1 MTLTRPIIAVVFAGV
16 SAGVLA
22 QVHEI
27 PLEFWDRPR
36 TASRVLEQENVKR
49 AVQAALAQPE
59 SRLVI
64 HHGNNQEGL
73 LHAEELRSWLGALAV
88 DTRRIVLRSDQPT
101 GTPLRITVS
110 L

>member
-1 MTLTRPIIAVVFAGV
+1 MTLTRAIIAVVFAGV
-16 SAGVLA
+16 STGVLA
-22 QVHEI
+22 QVHEV

-36 TASRVLEQENVKR
+36 TATRVLEQENVKR
-49 AVQAALAQPE
+49 AVHAALAQPE

-64 HHGNNQEGL
+64 HHGNSQEGL

-88 DTRRIVLRSDQPT
+88 DTRRIVLRSDQPA
-101 GTPLRITVS
+101 GTPLRIEVS

>member
-1 MTLTRPIIAVVFAGV
+1 MTLPRAIIAAVFAA
-16 SAGVLA
+16 AGAGALA

-27 PLEFWDRPR
+27 PQEFWDRPR
-36 TASRVLEQENVKR
+36 SASRVLEQENVKR

-73 LHAEELRSWLGALAV
+73 LHAEELRSWLVALAV
-88 DTRRIVLRSDQPT
+88 YTRRIVLRSDQPA
-101 GTPLRITVS
+101 GTPLRIEVS